1 MNWKPLSYQ
10 PIKTMPNAALWVS
23 REVEAEE
30 GNYIEGNSR
39 YSSSIVTCWL
49 EKNVLSIIVSVFMLQ
64 DALAVVPDTLWA
76 ASCFHFSFSFF
87 ANTGELHWMTKCG
100 LCSPRVPVIIWME
113 IRDFL
118 DITHFLKQHLLFSTR
133 SDFFMTCSRVN

>member
-87 ANTGELHWMTKCG
+87 RKHRWTALNDEMRFVL
-100 LCSPRVPVIIWME
+100 SPRPSN
-113 IRDFL
+113 
-118 DITHFLKQHLLFSTR
+118 HLNGNSWFPRYYTFSETTFAFSTR